1 MRGVHA
7 ALAHLHARGF
17 VHRDVKARNVL
28 FGADGRARLID
39 FASALPRG
47 AVRAARRHHRRAFA
61 RPGREDAA
69 VEPSDDAYALAV
81 LIYELLAG
89 RLPYGVGGY
98 AAVTAGAAWPLAADA
113 DGPAAT
119 LAQRVLEVLG
129 TREARLS
136 AFEDV
141 LESVALAYR

>member
-39 FASALPRG
+39 FASD
-47 AVRAARRHHRRAFA
+47 VAARRSSARAAA
-61 RPGREDAA
+61 RPPRIERRGREGGA
-69 VEPSDDAYALAV
+69 VEPFDDAYALAV

-89 RLPYGVGGY
+89 RL
-98 AAVTAGAAWPLAADA
+98 AVRCRADTPRRRPRGPSLRA
-113 DGPAAT
+113 RIGPAAA
-119 LAQRVLEVLG
+119 LAERVLEVLG
-129 TREARLS
+129 ARDAGLS

-141 LESVALAYR
+141 LESAAVAYR